1 MQGKTRTRLNSESVF
16 TKSHPNTLTRKK
28 RTTRCKPRPII
39 QNIIKEWKAQT
50 RGTVKKSRPGKYGC
64 DYYLSNDNQDN
75 TKSHVHLI
83 TKNYFDNTTQ
93 KKKTPFEPKKN
104 NKNKNNQVG
113 YCIKKNGKHCASRF
127 IQPASS
133 AKQIVGKMRKSMK
146 TSGCKVI

>member
-1 MQGKTRTRLNSESVF
+1 MQKKTRTRLNSASVF

-28 RTTRCKPRPII
+28 RSAKCKSPPII

-50 RGTVKKSRPGKYGC
+50 RGTVKKSSPGKYGC
-64 DYYLSNDNQDN
+64 DYYLSNGNQDN
-75 TKSHVHLI
+75 TKTHVHLI

-93 KKKTPFEPKKN
+93 RKHPHPFDPKR
-104 NKNKNNQVG
+104 KNKNNKVG

-146 TSGCKVI
+146 KSGCKAI

>member
-1 MQGKTRTRLNSESVF
+1 MQGKTRTRLNSARVF

-28 RTTRCKPRPII
+28 RSAKCKSPPII

-50 RGTVKKSRPGKYGC
+50 RGTVKKSSPGKYGC
-64 DYYLSNDNQDN
+64 DYYLSNGNQDN

-93 KKKTPFEPKKN
+93 RKKKN
-104 NKNKNNQVG
+104 NKVG
-113 YCIKKNGKHCASRF
+113 YCIKKNGKHCASTF

-146 TSGCKVI
+146 KSGCKVI

>member
-1 MQGKTRTRLNSESVF
+1 MQEKTRTRLNSANVF
-16 TKSHPNTLTRKK
+16 TKSKKLTRKK
-28 RTTRCKPRPII
+28 RSAKCKPRPII

-64 DYYLSNDNQDN
+64 DYYLSNGNQDN
-75 TKSHVHLI
+75 RRTHVHLI

-93 KKKTPFEPKKN
+93 R
-104 NKNKNNQVG
+104 KNKNNKVG
-113 YCIKKNGKHCASRF
+113 YCIKKNGKHCASTF

-146 TSGCKVI
+146 KSGCKVI